1 MIATYAYAETRN
13 YECDTY
19 VPEYMDSSYK
29 DIARQLIE
37 EAPGNKMNVIFG
49 GGRDFLGASI
59 DQVSKVK
66 FKGGAEKSCNRSD
79 GENLVEKYLKQ
90 FDNKTNVQ
98 YVKNSGELI
107 GLDCDKVDQV
117 LGLFSNNHMSYDSL
131 RDRGAEGEPSIAE
144 MTKAAIKILNNKKN
158 KNGFV
163 LMVEG
168 GRIDQAHHQNHARL
182 ALEEML
188 AFEQAIQ
195 EAVEMSLD
203 DTLIIVTADH
213 AHSMI
218 FNGYPQRGADILDSI
233 SKIDVPQYETLVYAT
248 GPGYWMHVTSNDTN
262 SSFIPLESFSPEQ
275 RLEPTYMH
283 TSLIPMVDSVHSG
296 EDVGVFATGPGSNLI
311 QSVFEQSY
319 IPYVISFSACIGPVG
334 HQNPACKSEKFTND
348 SSVTQQNLIL
358 LLVLNFL
365 SILFCRMLL

>member
-1 MIATYAYAETRN
+1 MTATYAYAETRN

-19 VPEYMDSSYK
+19 VPDYMDSSYK
-29 DIARQLIE
+29 DIARQLVE
-37 EAPGNKMNVIFG
+37 EQPGNKMNVIFG

-79 GENLVEKYLKQ
+79 GENLVEKYLRQ

-98 YVKNSGELI
+98 YIKNSGELI

-131 RDRGAEGEPSIAE
+131 RDRGSEGEPSIAE
-144 MTKAAIKILNNKKN
+144 MTKAAIKILNNQKN
-158 KNGFV
+158 KSGFV
-163 LMVEG
+163 LMIEG

-233 SKIDVPQYETLVYAT
+233 NKVDVPLYETLVRMVYALIVWFT
-248 GPGYWMHVTSNDTN
+248 ITMVV
-262 SSFIPLESFSPEQ
+262 PLIGLRDRT
-275 RLEPTYMH
+275 RLLDARH
-283 TSLIPMVDSVHSG
+283 FKRHKQLIHSIGKLFAGATLRANLHAFLVDSHDGFSSLRRRC
-296 EDVGVFATGPGSNLI
+296 GSLCNR
-311 QSVFEQSY
+311 
-319 IPYVISFSACIGPVG
+319 PR
-334 HQNPACKSEKFTND
+334 K
-348 SSVTQQNLIL
+348 
-358 LLVLNFL
+358 
-365 SILFCRMLL
+365 